1 MKFQQKLTSARIAGQ
16 QLTATS
22 GDMATW
28 DYFLNNKFRL
38 SATLPT
44 VFDRDSPD
52 DSRFRENFGA
62 FPSFWQ
68 DRLAARTTAV
78 ASGSPNGDRGV
89 DLAIFAGIWTHSSR
103 RLLLSA

>member
-44 VFDRDSPD
+44 VFESSDSQRQ
-52 DSRFRENFGA
+52 SWIAGFATYAQASCQGR
-62 FPSFWQ
+62 
-68 DRLAARTTAV
+68 AAKKK
-78 ASGSPNGDRGV
+78 PPQ
-89 DLAIFAGIWTHSSR
+89 
-103 RLLLSA
+103 